1 MGSTEVAT
9 CVIVAGELVYG
20 AARSREADENTWA
33 VNQFLDLLDVIPVS
47 LAAAGEYGRLKA
59 ALLKRFGP
67 REHARRRDFDLA
79 KLGFSDNDLWIAAI
93 ALERSAVLVSSDRDF
108 ARIAEVADLGIENWT
123 R

>member
-1 MGSTEVAT
+1 V
-9 CVIVAGELVYG
+9 
-20 AARSREADENTWA
+20 DENIWA
-33 VNQFLDLLDVIPVS
+33 VSRFLRLLDVIPVS
-47 LAAAGEYGRLKA
+47 SAAASEYGRLKA

-67 REHARRRDFDLA
+67 RERARRRDFDLA

-108 ARIAEVADLGIENWT
+108 ARIAEVVDLDIEDWT